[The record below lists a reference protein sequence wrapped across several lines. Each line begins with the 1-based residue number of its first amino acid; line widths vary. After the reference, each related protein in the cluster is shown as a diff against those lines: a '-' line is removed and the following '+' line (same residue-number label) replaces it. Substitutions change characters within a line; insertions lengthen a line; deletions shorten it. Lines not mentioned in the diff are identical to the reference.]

1 MAETTQPV
9 GAVGRMGLRWLG
21 GRESVS
27 PGECGSE
34 LDWQVAL
41 SLSFLLTMI
50 YR

>member
-27 PGECGSE
+27 WGECGSE
-34 LDWQVAL
+34 LHGQAGL
-41 SLSFLLTMI
+41 SISFF
-50 YR
+50 